1 MLFLYLSLSS
11 EMLPVSRSQLKILL
25 IIASAV
31 TVFGLV
37 VFLMTSSRT
46 FFYFSLPNLSLAAF
60 FAYKYVKVSQQKSF
74 SRVPNKNKRKQ
85 STAT

>member
-1 MLFLYLSLSS
+1 
-11 EMLPVSRSQLKILL
+11 MLPVSRSQLKILL
-25 IIASAV
+25 IVASAV

-60 FAYKYVKVSQQKSF
+60 FAYKYVKASPKKSL
-74 SRVPNKNKRKQ
+74 SRAPNKNKRKQ

>member
-1 MLFLYLSLSS
+1 
-11 EMLPVSRSQLKILL
+11 MLPVSRSQLKILL
-25 IIASAV
+25 IVASAV

-37 VFLMTSSRT
+37 VFLMTSSLT

-60 FAYKYVKVSQQKSF
+60 FAYKYVKASPKKSL

>member
-1 MLFLYLSLSS
+1 
-11 EMLPVSRSQLKILL
+11 MLPVSRSQLKILL
-25 IIASAV
+25 IVASAV
-31 TVFGLV
+31 TIFGLV

-60 FAYKYVKVSQQKSF
+60 FAYKYVKASPKKSL